1 MIIQPDQI
9 STHRFSSVSL
19 MKVSALALALG
30 LFQAIEL
37 NTFATANFIEAPLCV
52 SFGIGL
58 SILIIFGF
66 RYWPFVFAA
75 SALGGIAGGHDVLQS
90 LLLGGSYTLSLL
102 LGAIVLKYFKF
113 ERTLPTMRD
122 FILLFSG
129 GLVCALAST
138 VLNMQIMGLL
148 GTLPP
153 GEWLPMYANWFVNV
167 FFGIVFITSIILVL
181 STPFKSSIPRHM
193 VLPFVIY
200 SLLSLGL
207 AQAIFFNWFPEWMGW
222 ADGRGALVYL
232 VLMVAGIF
240 FGRHG
245 VLLLFLATLI
255 QSVLSGVYGDAFI
268 TPDYFT
274 RPLSVPLLQFLAF
287 AFIFGI
293 FSALVIQQLK
303 KKNSELET
311 TSGLYHAIGEAVLI
325 ANPDDVITLANSH
338 FEKLT
343 GLSTDAVTGT
353 VFTDLFVKRHG
364 ASSYSDIF
372 SSLSST
378 GRWEGQA
385 WLKSSKGNDLHQF
398 VSIFSSFDKSGNTEQ
413 RIILISELT
422 EQRKARDI
430 INQQANFDPL
440 TGLPNR
446 RLMSDRLDQLLKI
459 ANRANKNVAVIYLD
473 LDNFKEIND
482 SRGHDFG
489 DLLLQKICERL
500 RSEVRDSDTVARI
513 GGDEFVVLLGDLD
526 RPENADSVVQEL
538 LKVIRKPIDI
548 EGQIIFASA
557 SLGIAFFP
565 NDGTDAKALLLAA
578 DQAMYAAKE
587 QGRNGHHYFTQ
598 GLQLQANL
606 RSELVA
612 DLRKGVDDKQ
622 FELLFQP
629 IVDLET
635 GSINHAEVL
644 LRWRRNDLELMMPE
658 HFIGVAED
666 SGLIVEI
673 GDWVMQQ
680 AIQFIRDLPTSQRI
694 SLAINVSAAQLNSDR
709 HSSIAWSEWMTQA
722 NIDPNLIVIEV
733 TERIMVLH
741 SQRAQRKIKVLQEA
755 GCLFSVDDFGTG
767 YSSLALLR
775 EFDFDFIKIDQ
786 HFIEHLSQDGSDNA
800 IVQAIISIAKGLGLL
815 PIAEGVETQEQ
826 KVILLQLG
834 CNYGQGYVFHEPM
847 PADEL
852 KTLLSNTARLAP
864 SV

>member
-1 MIIQPDQI
+1 MQA
-9 STHRFSSVSL
+9 
-19 MKVSALALALG
+19 SALALALA

-37 NTFATANFIEAPLCV
+37 NTFATANLIEGPICV

-58 SILIIFGF
+58 GILIMFGF

-90 LLLGGSYTLSLL
+90 LLLGGCYTLSLL
-102 LGAIVLKYFKF
+102 LGAFVLKYFKF
-113 ERTLPTMRD
+113 ERALPTMRD
-122 FILLFSG
+122 FILLASA
-129 GLVCALAST
+129 GLVSALTSAA
-138 VLNMQIMGLL
+138 LNMQRMGLL
-148 GTLPP
+148 GTPP
-153 GEWLPMYANWFVNV
+153 ADEWLSIFANWFVSD

-181 STPFKSSIPRHM
+181 STPFKSSIPRHK

-200 SLLSLGL
+200 SLLSLAL
-207 AQAIFFNWFPEWMGW
+207 AQAIFFNWFPGWMDW

-255 QSVLSGVYGDAFI
+255 QSVWSGVYGDAFI
-268 TPDYFT
+268 SPEYFT

-287 AFIFGI
+287 AFIFGM

-303 KKNSELET
+303 KKNLELEA
-311 TSGLYHAIGEAVLI
+311 TSGLYRAIGEAVLI
-325 ANPDDVITLANSH
+325 ASPDNVITLANSY

-343 GLSTDAVTGT
+343 GLSSDAVMGT
-353 VFTDLFVKRHG
+353 VFMDLFVKRHG
-364 ASSYSDIF
+364 ASSYSDIL

-385 WLKSSKGNDLHQF
+385 WLKSSQGDDLHQF
-398 VSIFSSFDKSGNTEQ
+398 ISIFSSFDKSGNTEQ
-413 RIILISELT
+413 RVILISELT
-422 EQRKARDI
+422 DQRKARDI

-446 RLMSDRLDQLLKI
+446 RLMSDRLDQMLKM
-459 ANRANKNVAVIYLD
+459 ANRANKHVAVIYLD

-489 DLLLQKICERL
+489 DLLLQKISECL

-538 LKVIRKPIDI
+538 LKAITKPTDI
-548 EGQIIFASA
+548 EGQIVFASA

-565 NDGTDAKALLLAA
+565 NDGSDSKGLILAA

-587 QGRNGHHYFTQ
+587 QGRNGHYYFTQ
-598 GLQLQANL
+598 GLQLQANF
-606 RSELVA
+606 RSKLVA
-612 DLRKGVDDKQ
+612 DLRKGIDNKQ

-644 LRWRRNDLELMMPE
+644 LRWRRNNLELMMPE
-658 HFIGVAED
+658 HFIGAAED

-673 GDWVMQQ
+673 GDWVMQET
-680 AIQFIRDLPTSQRI
+680 IQFIRDLPTSQRI

-775 EFDFDFIKIDQ
+775 GFDFDFIKIDQ
-786 HFIEHLSQDGSDNA
+786 HFIHSLNQDGPDRA
-800 IVQAIISIAKGLGLL
+800 IVQAMISMAKGLGLL
-815 PIAEGVETQEQ
+815 PVAEGVETQDQ
-826 KVILLQLG
+826 RDILLQMG
-834 CNYGQGYVFHEPM
+834 CTYGQGYLFHKPM

-852 KTLLSNTARLAP
+852 KTLLSNTARVAP
-864 SV
+864 SA